1 MEKVIVNII
10 LIIAAIV
17 FFAMGVC
24 SDGIVCLVWI
34 IAFIWDVIKLI
45 EINTDYI
52 ENY

>member
-1 MEKVIVNII
+1 MKRRIINII

-24 SDGIVCLVWI
+24 SDGIICLVWL
-34 IAFIWDVIKLI
+34 IALIWDVIKLI

-52 ENY
+52 RNY